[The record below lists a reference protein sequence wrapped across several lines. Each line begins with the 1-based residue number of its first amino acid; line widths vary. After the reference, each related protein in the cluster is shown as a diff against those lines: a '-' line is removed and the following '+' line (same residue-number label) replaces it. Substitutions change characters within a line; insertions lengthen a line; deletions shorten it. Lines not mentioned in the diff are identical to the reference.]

1 MSDEKFIERSMYG
14 GKGDINPKTPLII
27 AILIAIFVIGV
38 GIWQYFEITRWEQEG
53 GTIEMNRLINFIYDI
68 AGAIGVLLF
77 FVAFGVF
84 MLFSGYNSYK
94 NKKGE

>member
-14 GKGDINPKTPLII
+14 GKGDNNPKKPLII

>member
-1 MSDEKFIERSMYG
+1 
-14 GKGDINPKTPLII
+14 
-27 AILIAIFVIGV
+27 
-38 GIWQYFEITRWEQEG
+38 
-53 GTIEMNRLINFIYDI
+53 MNRLINFIYDI

>member
-1 MSDEKFIERSMYG
+1 MEVREIK
-14 GKGDINPKTPLII
+14 NPKKPLII

-84 MLFSGYNSYK
+84 MLFSGYSSYK

>member
-14 GKGDINPKTPLII
+14 GKGDKNPKKPLII

-53 GTIEMNRLINFIYDI
+53 GTVEMNRLINFIYDI

-84 MLFSGYNSYK
+84 MLFSGYSSYK